1 MIDEPFSLDDF
12 KLGLKPFHGEVKGV
26 LTRGRLVSGIGNA
39 YADEILY
46 EARLYPFKKVT
57 RLTAHELVSLH
68 RAVYSVPAE
77 AVGVLRERVGD
88 KIHRKVRDFL
98 NVHGKKNDACPGAA
112 TRSLPSPQID
122 VKLTTVVTASPDLY

>member
-1 MIDEPFSLDDF
+1 M
-12 KLGLKPFHGEVKGV
+12 G
-26 LTRGRLVSGIGNA
+26 A

-68 RAVYSVPAE
+68 RAVYSVPTK
-77 AVGVLRERVGD
+77 AVGVLRARVGD

-98 NVHGKKNDACPGAA
+98 KVHAKRTTPAPGAA

-122 VKLTTVVTASPDLY
+122 VKLTTVVTVSPDLY

>member
-26 LTRGRLVSGIGNA
+26 LTRGRLVSSIGNA

-46 EARLYPFKKVT
+46 EARLYPFKKVA

-68 RAVYSVPAE
+68 RVVYSVPAK

-98 NVHGKKNDACPGAA
+98 KVHGKKNDACPQVWQHDHCHHRKS
-112 TRSLPSPQID
+112 T
-122 VKLTTVVTASPDLY
+122 

>member
-26 LTRGRLVSGIGNA
+26 LTRGRLVSSVGNA

-46 EARLYPFKKVT
+46 EARLYPFKKVA

-68 RAVYSVPAE
+68 RVVYSVPAK
-77 AVGVLRERVGD
+77 AVGGPPRESRRQDTQESAGFSEGARQKERRLPQVRQHD
-88 KIHRKVRDFL
+88 HCHHRKS
-98 NVHGKKNDACPGAA
+98 
-112 TRSLPSPQID
+112 T
-122 VKLTTVVTASPDLY
+122 